1 MRRQYLKKSNDKQH
15 SMLAYY
21 YLGRVNS
28 DLQDA
33 LQAQEYYL
41 RALEIGRRFK
51 RLYSPN

>member
-1 MRRQYLKKSNDKQH
+1 
-15 SMLAYY
+15 MLAYY

-41 RALEIGRRFK
+41 RALEIDEDSKDYTLLIKIYNNLGT
-51 RLYSPN
+51 LYAY